1 MDDSPGLELWSRIPI
16 ILVSERDTRAPYFPL
31 DTCLLYRSYTSDK
44 TQDRRWHNSGLLGF
58 AGIAA
63 LVCLLV
69 SNDKVKYVMLCFM
82 TGGMYTTIPLILNWT
97 SETMSQPARKRSVA
111 IALVNSFGH
120 TSFIYGSYL
129 WPSAEGPRNV
139 KGFAMSTAILIF
151 GMVLAA
157 LMPVIF
163 RYLPESQPHR
173 VVDGEEVMMEK
184 DEIQERAKC

>member
-1 MDDSPGLELWSRIPI
+1 
-16 ILVSERDTRAPYFPL
+16 
-31 DTCLLYRSYTSDK
+31 
-44 TQDRRWHNSGLLGF
+44 
-58 AGIAA
+58 
-63 LVCLLV
+63 
-69 SNDKVKYVMLCFM
+69 
-82 TGGMYTTIPLILNWT
+82 
-97 SETMSQPARKRSVA
+97 VA

-163 RYLPESQPHR
+163 RYLPGQQLTK
-173 VVDGEEVMMEK
+173 VVQGEEVMTEK
-184 DEIQERAKC
+184 DEKFEEAKA

>member
-1 MDDSPGLELWSRIPI
+1 M
-16 ILVSERDTRAPYFPL
+16 
-31 DTCLLYRSYTSDK
+31 
-44 TQDRRWHNSGLLGF
+44 
-58 AGIAA
+58 
-63 LVCLLV
+63 CLLV

-184 DEIQERAKC
+184 DEIQEKAKC

>member
-1 MDDSPGLELWSRIPI
+1 M
-16 ILVSERDTRAPYFPL
+16 
-31 DTCLLYRSYTSDK
+31 
-44 TQDRRWHNSGLLGF
+44 
-58 AGIAA
+58 
-63 LVCLLV
+63 CLLV
-69 SNDKVKYVMLCFM
+69 RNDKVKYAMLCFM

-97 SETMSQPARKRSVA
+97 SETLSQPPRKRSVA

-163 RYLPESQPHR
+163 RYLPRQHSTK
-173 VVDGEEVMMEK
+173 VVHGEEVMMEK
-184 DEIQERAKC
+184 DEKFKEAKA